1 MNRQLRLIYRPATAL
16 MLTLLLALS
25 AMAGAPPARAQTS
38 DEQSS
43 VRSLTNAEFR
53 WGLTR
58 QSSGPSHGPG
68 LNFLSAGDSSSALAS
83 SGATITEPMWKATS
97 GDVTIEKR
105 TSGGT
110 AATATWVGTQTDQA
124 GKSLRDAASSKYS
137 GLEMVLDNGRG
148 TVDAEVG
155 TAQITWD
162 GTVSVLFYSG
172 LVFLSISDPVLEV
185 TRTSARV
192 TATVGGRQSSMD
204 NPEVSVP
211 IPSREVVIANLPRS
225 GVELGGEKGF
235 SVTPEYAGVRYTA
248 KAGETPQST
257 NSGNWGSFPRE
268 FVDFA
273 AGAGSGPFWY
283 STGTSDDSKP
293 ALPIAVSWDSSAQ
306 EEMPDSDESG
316 NSKGIIG
323 QVLDD
328 TMESILRAAGD
339 DAADTAAAWMDEAWK
354 PLQPDAATAARE
366 GAAAGT
372 PAGADVSAEVVSE
385 TTTDHME
392 EYFETVQVT
401 AGTVGAAVASAPAS
415 SGSGSSG
422 GASGGAGSTA
432 PSGPASSVDQSTI
445 PIAANSPL
453 YGSDVVYAQTS
464 ASQRA
469 GDPTHQW
476 QWWVG
481 AALLALAA
489 MLFYQTVR
497 RKD

>member
-1 MNRQLRLIYRPATAL
+1 MNSQLRQTYRQGAAL
-16 MLTLLLALS
+16 VVAVVLAFGT
-25 AMAGAPPARAQTS
+25 MAIAPPARAQS
-38 DEQSS
+38 GPEI
-43 VRSLTNAEFR
+43 LTGAEFR

-68 LNFLSAGDSSSALAS
+68 LNFLSAGDASSALAGA
-83 SGATITEPMWKATS
+83 GATITEPKWKATS
-97 GDVTIEKR
+97 GGVTIEKR
-105 TSGGT
+105 TAGGA
-110 AATATWVGTQTDQA
+110 AATATWPGTQTDQS
-124 GKSLRDAASSKYS
+124 GTPLRDAASSKYS

-148 TVDAEVG
+148 TVDAESG
-155 TAQITWD
+155 TAEIEWD

-211 IPSREVVIANLPRS
+211 IPSREVIIADLPRE
-225 GVELGGEKGF
+225 GVDLGREKGF
-235 SVTPEYAGVRYTA
+235 SVTPEYTGVRYSA
-248 KAGETPQST
+248 KSGETPQST
-257 NSGNWGSFPRE
+257 SSSNWGSFPEE
-268 FVDFA
+268 FVDFTA
-273 AGAGSGPFWY
+273 DAGSGPFWY

-293 ALPIAVSWDSSAQ
+293 ALPVAVSWDSSKP
-306 EEMPDSDESG
+306 EEMPDSDDSG
-316 NSKGIIG
+316 NSEGLIG

-328 TMESILRAAGD
+328 TMESIVRAAGN

-354 PLQPDAATAARE
+354 PLQPDAVKAARE
-366 GAAAGT
+366 ETVAST
-372 PAGADVSAEVVSE
+372 PDGSDSSTEAVSE
-385 TTTDHME
+385 TATDHVE
-392 EYFETVQVT
+392 EYFETVPMT
-401 AGTVGAAVASAPAS
+401 AGTVGAAVASVPSS
-415 SGSGSSG
+415 SGSGSAG
-422 GASGGAGSTA
+422 GASRGAGSAA
-432 PSGPASSVDQSTI
+432 PSDPASHTDQSTI
-445 PIAANSPL
+445 PVAANSPL

-464 ASQRA
+464 ASQKA

-489 MLFYQTVR
+489 LLFYQTVR